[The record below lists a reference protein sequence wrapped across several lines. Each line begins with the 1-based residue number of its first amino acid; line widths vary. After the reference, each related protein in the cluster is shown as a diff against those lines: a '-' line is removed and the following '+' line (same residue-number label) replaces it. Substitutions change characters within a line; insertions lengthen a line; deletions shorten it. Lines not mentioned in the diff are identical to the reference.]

1 LVRNYLPGL
10 PILGTFYHD
19 FDIFEIHNKVP
30 YNLAVFNILLKERS
44 RMKTTIVINEELL
57 REAMKVA
64 GVKTKREAIEVGL
77 RELVRRRN
85 LEALKEELGTFDL
98 DLSLEEL
105 ERLRSEE

>member
-1 LVRNYLPGL
+1 M
-10 PILGTFYHD
+10 I
-19 FDIFEIHNKVP
+19 FDIFEIYNEVP
-30 YNLAVFNILLKERS
+30 YNLAVLNILLKERS

-64 GVKTKREAIEVGL
+64 GVKTKRETVEAGL

-105 ERLRSEE
+105 EGLRSEE

>member
-1 LVRNYLPGL
+1 M
-10 PILGTFYHD
+10 I
-19 FDIFEIHNKVP
+19 FDIFEIYNEVP
-30 YNLAVFNILLKERS
+30 YNLAVLSILLKERS

-64 GVKTKREAIEVGL
+64 GVKTKRETIEVGL